1 MKRKQTAWARFLA
14 LLDKWF
20 PREKPRKRICKTCHT
35 QIKRG
40 ERWHGKPPHHN
51 KCKPLPVRV
60 PRVAAHILKG
70 QLGGEPDAEQPYI
83 NPHTEWGE

>member
-20 PREKPRKRICKTCHT
+20 PREKPRKRICGTCAT

-40 ERWHGKPPHHN
+40 ERWHGKPTPHHN
-51 KCKPLPVRV
+51 ACKPLPVRKA
-60 PRVAAHILKG
+60 PRV
-70 QLGGEPDAEQPYI
+70 QPDAETAT
-83 NPHTEWGE
+83 N